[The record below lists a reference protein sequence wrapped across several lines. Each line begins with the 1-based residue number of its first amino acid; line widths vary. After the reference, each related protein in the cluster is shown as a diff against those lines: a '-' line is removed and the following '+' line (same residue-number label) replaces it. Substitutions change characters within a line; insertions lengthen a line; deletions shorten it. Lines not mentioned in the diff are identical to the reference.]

1 VTDLN
6 VTEINNM
13 GNNAIH
19 SLYRFIYKHT
29 LQTSMSDSTIET
41 THHIM
46 NAPLDNC
53 FVYKEPRVLFE
64 GWKKKQIKRKPY
76 IMVII
81 YRN

>member
-1 VTDLN
+1 
-6 VTEINNM
+6 M

-64 GWKKKQIKRKPY
+64 G
-76 IMVII
+76 
-81 YRN
+81 